1 MRLLYVCIVFVI
13 VTENETI
20 VESIELQLL
29 QKNDEERFVMEY
41 TFLGRTGLRVSRLC
55 LGTMN
60 FGVDTDEKTAFRIM
74 DEALDNGIQFFD
86 TANIYGWGE
95 NAGLTESIIGK
106 WFAQG
111 GQRREKVV
119 LATKVYEP
127 ISDPNDGPNDR
138 RGLSLYKIRRHLEGS
153 LKRLQTDHIEL
164 YQMHHID
171 RRTPWDEVW
180 EAFETQVRSGK
191 VDYIGSSNF
200 AGWHLVK
207 AQAEAEKRRFM
218 GLVTEQH
225 KYSLLERTA
234 EMEVLPAAQDLG
246 LGVVAWSPL
255 AGGLLGGKAL
265 KSNAG
270 TRTAKRADL
279 IEKHRSQLEKFSTL
293 CKELGEKE
301 ANVALAWV
309 LANPVL
315 TAPIIGPRTV
325 EQLRDTI
332 KAVEISLDEDI
343 LHMLNDI
350 FPGPGGETPEAYAW

>member
-1 MRLLYVCIVFVI
+1 M
-13 VTENETI
+13 
-20 VESIELQLL
+20 Q
-29 QKNDEERFVMEY
+29 Y

-74 DEALDNGIQFFD
+74 DEALDVGINYFD

-95 NAGLTESIIGK
+95 NAGLTETMIGR

-111 GQRREKVV
+111 GQRRERVV

-127 ISDPNDGPNDR
+127 MSNPIDGPNDT
-138 RGLSLYKIRRHLEGS
+138 RGLSLYKIRRHLEES
-153 LKRLQTDHIEL
+153 LRRLQTDHVEL

-171 RRTPWDEVW
+171 RRTPWDELW

-207 AQAEAEKRRFM
+207 AQAAAKERRFM
-218 GLVTEQH
+218 GLISEQH
-225 KYSLLERTA
+225 KYSLLERTP
-234 EMEVLPAAQDLG
+234 ELEVLPAARDLG

-255 AGGLLGGKAL
+255 AGGLLGGSAL
-265 KSNAG
+265 QSDAG
-270 TRTAKRADL
+270 ARTGKRANL
-279 IEKHRSQLEKFSTL
+279 IEKHRRQLGKFSAL
-293 CKELGEKE
+293 CAELSEKE
-301 ANVALAWV
+301 ANVALAW
-309 LANPVL
+309 LLKNPVM

-325 EQLRDTI
+325 EQLRDVI
-332 KAVEISLDEDI
+332 RAIEINLDEHVLQELD
-343 LHMLNDI
+343 NI
-350 FPGPGGETPEAYAW
+350 FPGPGGETPEVYAW